1 MKKIAVLGA
10 GYMGSAI
17 TFPLAQNNL
26 DINLWGTW
34 LDDSIINACNKG
46 VHPKLK
52 KKLPG
57 SVKLYHSP
65 DLKKAIADVD
75 IIFIGISSDGFL
87 EVFEKVLEITR
98 KNYYFFALTKG
109 FIDYNKKIHRTSKI
123 AEEFFNKKFGSSEF
137 NWASI
142 GGPVKAVEICR
153 FIPTISIYGS
163 KNREMKKMAGLFSTE
178 NYRIITTEDVAGLEL
193 CSAFKNVYSMA
204 MGMLDGIYRPENDG
218 MYHNFSSLVFNQST
232 IEISRIVKKAGGDP
246 DTVSNF
252 AGIGDLYTTSQSG
265 RNRLFGELLGKG
277 AAPPEVYKK
286 MLGSGQLAEGYH
298 TLKHGMQWLN
308 GLGFKVADELPLFNI
323 TYDIIFNNKNP
334 LDQLKTL
341 LAVYKNE

>member
-1 MKKIAVLGA
+1 MKKIAILGA
-10 GYMGSAI
+10 GYMGSAM
-17 TFPLAQNNL
+17 TFPLASNNL

-34 LDDSIINACNKG
+34 LDDDIIDSCLKG

-65 DLKKAIADVD
+65 DLKKAISGVD
-75 IIFIGISSDGFL
+75 IIFIGISSDGFI
-87 EVFEKVLEITR
+87 EVFEKVLDIID

-109 FIDYNKKIHRTSKI
+109 FIDHKEEIHRTSMI
-123 AEEFFNKKFGSSEF
+123 AEEFFKKKTGSNEF

-153 FIPTISIYGS
+153 FIPTVSIYGS
-163 KNREMKKMAGLFSTE
+163 KNKEMKKMSEFFSTDD
-178 NYRIITTEDVAGLEL
+178 YRIITTEDITGLEL

-204 MGMLDGIYRPENDG
+204 MGMLDGIYMPDNEG

-232 IEISRIVKKAGGDP
+232 IEISRIVERAGGDP
-246 DTVSNF
+246 TTVSNF
-252 AGIGDLYTTSQSG
+252 AGVGDLYTTSQSG

-277 AAPPEVYKK
+277 TSPSEVYKK

-298 TLKHGMQWLN
+298 TLKHGMQWLKS
-308 GLGFKVADELPLFNI
+308 LKFKVEDELPLFNI
-323 TYDIIFNNKNP
+323 IHDIIFRNKKP
-334 LDQLKTL
+334 LDKLKTL
-341 LAVYKNE
+341 LGIYKNE

>member
-1 MKKIAVLGA
+1 MKKIAILGA
-10 GYMGSAI
+10 GYMGSAM

-34 LDDSIINACNKG
+34 LDDDIIDACQKG
-46 VHPKLK
+46 DHPKLME
-52 KKLPG
+52 KLPRP
-57 SVKLYHSP
+57 VKLYHSQ

-87 EVFEKVLEITR
+87 EVFEKVLDTID
-98 KNYYFFALTKG
+98 KNYYFFTLTKG
-109 FIDYNKKIHRTSKI
+109 FIDHNKDIHRTSEI
-123 AEEFFNKKFGSSEF
+123 AEEFFKKKHGNREF

-163 KNREMKKMAGLFSTE
+163 KNEEMKRMAGQFTTGD
-178 NYRIITTEDVAGLEL
+178 YRIITTGDVTGLEL
-193 CSAFKNVYSMA
+193 CSAFKNVYSMT
-204 MGMLDGIYRPENDG
+204 MGMLDSIYLPECEG
-218 MYHNFSSLVFNQST
+218 MYHNFSSLIFNQST

-277 AAPPEVYKK
+277 NGPSEVYEK
-286 MLGSGQLAEGYH
+286 MLASGQLAEGYH
-298 TLKHGMQWLN
+298 TLKHGMQWLKTMKFN
-308 GLGFKVADELPLFNI
+308 LADDLPLFNI
-323 TYDIIFNNKNP
+323 TYNIIFRNKKP
-334 LDQLKTL
+334 LDELKTL
-341 LAVYKNE
+341 LSIYKNE